1 MKREYHIWY
10 SPNLGREME
19 LLVFGH
25 TGTKVLFFPPRMGR
39 FYDYENWH
47 VIDSLEAKIN
57 NGELQIYCVD
67 SVDTESFYNNFSHP
81 GYRIF
86 RHTQYETYII
96 NEVVPLSKKINSN
109 KNLIAAGCSLGAYHA
124 VNIGMRHPK
133 LFTKIV
139 GMSGRY
145 DLTESKGYF
154 QDLLSGFHNDA
165 VYFNMPNQY
174 LKNLTD
180 PKIIARLKKIEIIL
194 AIGKEDLFL
203 ASNFLLSGILTEK
216 EIPHQLYEWNEEA
229 HKACYWRS
237 MVQLYL

>member
-86 RHTQYETYII
+86 RHTQYESYII